1 MLQRE
6 KRLARDEIEEK
17 TKAIRETQQ
26 PLISQARRLQS
37 SKEEAERQL
46 KSLDSISGQQEH
58 KLQRRSLDSFRAY
71 RWIREN
77 QDKFEKEVFGPPI
90 VTCSVK
96 DPKYADMIE
105 TIFQRTDFVAFTTQT
120 KNDFRT
126 LQRALIGEL
135 KLHDVAIRTCAIPL
149 ESLKAP
155 LPDSELRR
163 MGFEG
168 WAKDY
173 LDGPGPVLA
182 MLCSENRL
190 NQTPVTAGDITDEVF
205 EELQNQTAVNSWA
218 TKKHVYN
225 VTRRREYGN
234 ASSTRAR
241 QVRNAVVWTSQPVD
255 TSLKQ
260 QYQQKIMSYEEE
272 KAQLHQQVDS
282 RKAELATLQR
292 EWEALNREIV
302 FEACIGCISVPSL
315 TLLAGHDRQGKGRK
329 TNSEHA
335 APSHP

>member
-1 MLQRE
+1 
-6 KRLARDEIEEK
+6 
-17 TKAIRETQQ
+17 
-26 PLISQARRLQS
+26 
-37 SKEEAERQL
+37 
-46 KSLDSISGQQEH
+46 
-58 KLQRRSLDSFRAY
+58 
-71 RWIREN
+71 
-77 QDKFEKEVFGPPI
+77 
-90 VTCSVK
+90 
-96 DPKYADMIE
+96 MIE
-105 TIFQRTDFVAFTTQT
+105 SLFQRTEFVAFTTQS

-149 ESLKAP
+149 DSMRAP

-163 MGFEG
+163 MGFDG

-173 LDGPGPVLA
+173 LDGPEPVLA

-205 EELQNQTAVNSWA
+205 DELQNLASVNSWV
-218 TKKHVYN
+218 TRKHVYN

-241 QVRNAVVWTSQPVD
+241 QVRAALFWTSQPVD

-272 KAQLHQQVDS
+272 KAQLEQQEKS
-282 RKAELATLQR
+282 RRAELAELRKEKETLDR
-292 EWEALNREIV
+292 EAVFTALHWWYLRPV
-302 FEACIGCISVPSL
+302 TDLACRTRSRMKKSKNKLHRRSIKPYPRKFVRSFSSLANGQIERGCTDFSQSNKKPSSKTSNSFLPKSGKQSVRFVQSKTMRPF
-315 TLLAGHDRQGKGRK
+315 RK
-329 TNSEHA
+329 PRPLWNMR
-335 APSHP
+335 